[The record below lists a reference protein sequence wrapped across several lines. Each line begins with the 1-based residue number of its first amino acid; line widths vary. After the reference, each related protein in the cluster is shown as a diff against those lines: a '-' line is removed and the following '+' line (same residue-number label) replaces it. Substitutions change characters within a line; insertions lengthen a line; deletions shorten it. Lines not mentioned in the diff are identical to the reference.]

1 MANKKEKILIFGY
14 GKYGQ
19 FVAKDLRSKDYDV
32 YIAEY
37 NKKNIK
43 RANNDGFNKV
53 VLVDIENDNE
63 LLHILY
69 SNGFKKIFCVLD
81 NEEENV
87 YLTITFKALMK
98 DLEIISICESRKS
111 ERKLRLAGV
120 NKVIDIIELAANR
133 LFFVLEKP
141 AVTYALDEIF
151 FKDSN
156 IVFEEIVI
164 PKNSF
169 LDGVNIDD
177 IDFRKYKIIV
187 IGIVDRELENR
198 FTFITRGI
206 KYKLD
211 AKDILI
217 VTGKKDDIKIFKTKL
232 NESTK
237 WR

>member
-19 FVAKDLRSKDYDV
+19 FVAKDLRLKNYDV

-37 NKKNIK
+37 NKRNIK
-43 RANNDGFNKV
+43 RANEDGFNKV
-53 VLVDIENDNE
+53 ILVDIENDNE
-63 LLHILY
+63 LLQILY
-69 SNGFKKIFCVLD
+69 DNGFKKIFCVLD

-87 YLTITFKALMK
+87 YLTITFKAIIE
-98 DLEIISICESRKS
+98 DIEVISICESRKS

-133 LFFVLEKP
+133 LFFLLEKP

-151 FKDSN
+151 FNDPN
-156 IVFEEIVI
+156 ILFEKIVI

-169 LDGVNIDD
+169 LDGVNINE

-187 IGIVDRELENR
+187 IGVVDRELGDR
-198 FTFITRGI
+198 FIFITKGI
-206 KYKLD
+206 KHKLD
-211 AKDILI
+211 AEDILI
-217 VTGKKDDIKIFKTKL
+217 ITGKQDDIKSFKTKL

-237 WR
+237 